1 MKTFN
6 KTLIAATTIATFGLA
21 AAPSALAVDASA
33 SIATSYLFRGAEMNS
48 GSAVVSADVSSS
60 MAGVTYGVWVSS
72 GDSQTEYDLY
82 ADYSGSVGDI
92 GYSVGY
98 VDYNY
103 ADDPDTAVDETIGL
117 DFEETYV
124 GLSYGPLSATLYN
137 NTAND
142 SDYMAVSYSA
152 GAFTVTYGDTSDS
165 GDAVAEVVAVADD
178 PATAGVDETVAGVAG
193 VDASIGE
200 ATHFDVSYAV
210 NDSLTFTVSKPE
222 DEDAI
227 VVASYS
233 LSF

>member
-1 MKTFN
+1 
-6 KTLIAATTIATFGLA
+6 
-21 AAPSALAVDASA
+21 
-33 SIATSYLFRGAEMNS
+33 
-48 GSAVVSADVSSS
+48 

-103 ADDPDTAVDETIGL
+103 ATTPDDSN
-117 DFEETYV
+117 FEETYV
-124 GLSYGPLSATLYN
+124 GLNYGPVSLTVFN
-137 NTAND
+137 NTGND
-142 SDYMAVSYSA
+142 SDYTTLSYSA
-152 GAFTVTYGDTSDS
+152 GAFTFTYGDTSDS
-165 GDAVAEVVAVADD
+165 GDAVAAVAAVADD
-178 PATAGVDETVAGVAG
+178 PATADVDETVAAVDAVA
-193 VDASIGE
+193 ASIGE

>member
-1 MKTFN
+1 
-6 KTLIAATTIATFGLA
+6 
-21 AAPSALAVDASA
+21 
-33 SIATSYLFRGAEMNS
+33 MNS

-103 ADDPDTAVDETIGL
+103 ATTPDASNL
-117 DFEETYV
+117 EETYV
-124 GLSYGPLSATLYN
+124 GLNYGPVSLTVFNDTGSDADY
-137 NTAND
+137 TAL
-142 SDYMAVSYSA
+142 SYSA
-152 GAFTVTYGDTSDS
+152 GAFTFTYGDATSVV
-165 GDAVAEVVAVADD
+165 DAVAAV
-178 PATAGVDETVAGVAG
+178 TG
-193 VDASIGE
+193 VDAVAAVAATATLEDDNTITLTE
-200 ATHFDVSYAV
+200 AVAAVDAVDAVAAVAATTSSSTHFDVSYAV